1 MRGEL
6 TIQVNHDVSR
16 WEPKT
21 DGAATGDSPGFC
33 EEIYCSPLGLG
44 LTEGEL

>member
-6 TIQVNHDVSR
+6 TIQVNYIISR
-16 WEPKT
+16 WEPKR
-21 DGAATGDSPGFC
+21 DDATNGDSRGFC
-33 EEIYCSPLGLG
+33 EEVYCSLLGLG